1 VILLL
6 VFDYLPPQ
14 QGVQL
19 FESTRWLLFDCTHVM
34 VSFAAWKFLLGMV
47 MTFIFILLFDK
58 RTSERLFDIV
68 YFFTMSLEGFLLQE
82 TDV

>member
-1 VILLL
+1 
-6 VFDYLPPQ
+6 
-14 QGVQL
+14 
-19 FESTRWLLFDCTHVM
+19 M